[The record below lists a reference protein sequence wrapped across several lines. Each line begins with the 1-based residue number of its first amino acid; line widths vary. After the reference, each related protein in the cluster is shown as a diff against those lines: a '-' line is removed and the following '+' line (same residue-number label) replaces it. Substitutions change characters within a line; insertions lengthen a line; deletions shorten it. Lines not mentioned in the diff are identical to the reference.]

1 MVQETDTTNEQLAA
15 PSMLEQ
21 LLAVMPPS
29 ENPEADQL
37 VLSLITDPDARA
49 NPYPVY
55 HQLREMAPVHS
66 GAFFWFLTSYS
77 ACDKAVHAPALV
89 RRHGEAWEIRA
100 QVQGSAG
107 RRWFEAQEKSMLWL
121 DPPDH
126 KRIRGLVS
134 KAFTPRY
141 IEQLRP
147 RVEVLVNESL
157 DRVREMGKADL
168 IGDFAFQLPLAVI
181 CEMLGIPTEDRESFR
196 KWTLAVAAVFE
207 PFPSAP
213 VQDAADEATDAFEEY
228 FNDLIPK
235 RRENPGDDLLSL
247 MIQAEDEG
255 EKLTREELIASAT
268 LLLGA
273 GFETTT
279 NLIGNGTYALLK
291 NRDQWELL
299 VQDPGLAKGAVEEL
313 LRYDSPVQIATP
325 RVAKQP
331 VEIDGTTIDE
341 AETVLAVTGAGNR
354 DPARYEDPDRL
365 DIRRQNVDPLSFG
378 GGPHFCLGAALA
390 RMEGGIAFEAMAR
403 KIPNLELAAEPTYR
417 PTLNIRGLNALEVT
431 V

>member
-1 MVQETDTTNEQLAA
+1 MAQETQVPEQLV
-15 PSMLEQ
+15 PSTLEQ
-21 LLAVMPPS
+21 FLTIMPPGES
-29 ENPEADQL
+29 PEADQAII
-37 VLSLITDPDARA
+37 SLITDPDARA

-55 HQLREMAPVHS
+55 ARLREIAPVYQN
-66 GAFFWFLTSYS
+66 AFFWFVTSYD
-77 ACDKAVHAPALV
+77 ACDKAVHHPALV

-107 RRWFEAQEKSMLWL
+107 RRWFEAQEQSMLWL

-126 KRIRGLVS
+126 GRIRGLVS

-141 IEQLRP
+141 IERLRP
-147 RVEVLVNESL
+147 RVEALVNESL
-157 DRVREMGKADL
+157 DRVAEMGKADL
-168 IGDFAFQLPLAVI
+168 IADFAFQLPLQVI

-196 KWTLAVAAVFE
+196 KWTVAIAAVFE

-213 VQDAADEATDAFEEY
+213 VQDRADEATDAFEAY
-228 FNDLIPK
+228 FNELIPK
-235 RRENPGDDLLSL
+235 RRENPGEDLLSR

-255 EKLTREELIASAT
+255 NRLTHEELIASAT

-299 VQDPGLAKGAVEEL
+299 VDEPGLAKGAVEEL

-331 VEIDGTTIDE
+331 IEIDGKTIGE

-354 DPARYEDPDRL
+354 DPAQYEDPDRL
-365 DIRRQNVDPLSFG
+365 DIRRQNIDPLSFG

-390 RMEGGIAFEAMAR
+390 RLEGAIAFEAMAR

>member
-1 MVQETDTTNEQLAA
+1 MVQQADTTNEQLV
-15 PSMLEQ
+15 PSTLEQ
-21 LLAVMPPS
+21 LLATLPPS
-29 ENPEADQL
+29 DNPEADQL
-37 VLSLITDPDARA
+37 VLSLITDPDVRA
-49 NPYPVY
+49 NPYPIY
-55 HQLREMAPVHS
+55 RQLREMAPVHS
-66 GAFFWFLTSYS
+66 GAFFWFLTSYD
-77 ACDKAVHAPALV
+77 ACDKAVHHPALV

-107 RRWFEAQEKSMLWL
+107 RRWFEAQDRSMLWL

-126 KRIRGLVS
+126 RRIRGLVS

-147 RVEVLVNESL
+147 KVESL
-157 DRVREMGKADL
+157 VTEQLDRLASMGKADL
-168 IGDFAFQLPLAVI
+168 IGDFALHLPMSVI
-181 CEMLGIPTEDRESFR
+181 CEMLGIPSEDRDSFR
-196 KWTLAVAAVFE
+196 KWTVAIAAVFE
-207 PFPSAP
+207 PFPSAT

-228 FNDLIPK
+228 FNELIPR
-235 RRENPGDDLLSL
+235 RRENPGEDLMSL

-255 EKLTREELIASAT
+255 DRLTREELIASAT

-299 VQDPGLAKGAVEEL
+299 VQEPELAKGAVEEL

-325 RVAKQP
+325 RVANA
-331 VEIDGTTIDE
+331 EIEIKGTKIGE

-354 DPARYEDPDRL
+354 DPKRYADPDRL
-365 DIRRQNVDPLSFG
+365 DIRRENVDPLSFG
-378 GGPHFCLGAALA
+378 GGAHFCLGAALA
-390 RMEGGIAFEAMAR
+390 RMEASIAFEAMAR
-403 KIPNLELAAEPTYR
+403 RIPNLELAAEPTYR
-417 PTLNIRGLNALEVT
+417 PTLNIRGLNSLEVT

>member
-1 MVQETDTTNEQLAA
+1 MAQETDTSNEQLT
-15 PSMLEQ
+15 PSTLEQ
-21 LLAVMPPS
+21 FLAVAPPS

-37 VLSLITDPDARA
+37 VLKLITDPEARA

-55 HQLREMAPVHS
+55 HQLRETSPVHN
-66 GAFFWFLTSYS
+66 GTFFWFVTSYET
-77 ACDKAVHAPALV
+77 CDKAVHHPALV

-107 RRWFEAQEKSMLWL
+107 RRWWEGQEQSMLWL

-147 RVEVLVNESL
+147 RVEALVNESL

-168 IGDFAFQLPLAVI
+168 IGDFAFQLPLQVI
-181 CEMLGIPTEDRESFR
+181 CEMLGIPTEDRDSFR
-196 KWTLAVAAVFE
+196 KWTIAVAAVFE

-228 FNDLIPK
+228 FNELIPR
-235 RRENPGDDLLSL
+235 RRENPGEDLLSR

-255 EKLTREELIASAT
+255 EKLTREELISSAT

-291 NRDQWELL
+291 NRDQWDLL
-299 VQDPGLAKGAVEEL
+299 VKDPGLAKNAVEEL

-325 RVAKQP
+325 RVAREP
-331 VEIDGTTIDE
+331 IEIGGKTIGE

-354 DPARYEDPDRL
+354 DPAQYEDPDRL
-365 DIRRQNVDPLSFG
+365 DIRREDIDPLSFG

-403 KIPNLELAAEPTYR
+403 KIPDLDLTAEPTYR
-417 PTLNIRGLNALEVT
+417 PTLNIRGLNALDVT